1 MSTDS
6 KNVTLNIS
14 LDSYGVSGEFDVDT
28 GMSREQWDA
37 LDYDARDAYAKQLFN
52 ENLDWYW
59 KTDTSK

>member
-28 GMSREQWDA
+28 GMSREQWDG